1 MGTARG
7 SDRKWAGSQDGAA
20 LMPVPDW
27 DDLRLFLAVGRAGGL
42 SRAARHLRV
51 DQTTVARRL
60 AALEETLAIR
70 LANRTPRGIQL
81 TDAGQALL
89 ARAER
94 IEVQVLAA
102 QAEASAGDTMVRG
115 TVRIATPE
123 TLGTHIIAPNAAALR
138 DAHPH
143 LRLELVP
150 ESRDVRLANRDAD
163 IAITLRLPDH
173 GPLHARRLA
182 DYDLGLYAAPSYLS
196 AWGTPRTIGDLASH
210 RMVGYIEDLVD
221 LPQLRV
227 EGPVAPVIF
236 RSTSSAAQYAAVVGG
251 TGLGWLHSYVA
262 AEDPRLVRV
271 LASAAE
277 KRSYWLSVH
286 RDQRAM
292 PAVRAVIDFLDDLA
306 RRLLPGEAQTVRLNT
321 RIDSTAPDGS

>member
-1 MGTARG
+1 MRRA
-7 SDRKWAGSQDGAA
+7 SDRECAALQDGYA
-20 LMPVPDW
+20 LMPMPDW
-27 DDLRLFLAVGRAGGL
+27 DDLRLFLAVARAGGL
-42 SRAARHLRV
+42 SRAARQLRV

-60 AALEETLAIR
+60 ATLEETLSAR
-70 LANRTPRGIQL
+70 LADRTPRGVHL
-81 TDAGQALL
+81 TDAGHALL

-94 IEVQVLAA
+94 IEAQVLAA
-102 QAEASAGDTMVRG
+102 QAELSADDTTVRG

-138 DAHPH
+138 DLHPDI
-143 LRLELVP
+143 RLELVP

-182 DYDLGLYAAPSYLS
+182 DYDLGLYAAPAYLS
-196 AWGTPRTIGDLASH
+196 AQGTPRTIADLASH
-210 RMVGYIEDLVD
+210 VMVGYIEDLVD

-227 EGPVAPVIF
+227 DGSLAPVTF
-236 RSTSSAAQYAAVVGG
+236 RSTSSAAQYAAVAGG
-251 TGLGWLHSYVA
+251 IGLGWLHTYVA
-262 AEDPRLVRV
+262 AHDPRLVRV
-271 LASAAE
+271 LAPAAE

-286 RDQRAM
+286 RDQRTM

-306 RRLLPGEAQTVRLNT
+306 RRLLPGDAQAVRLNT
-321 RIDSTAPDGS
+321 RIDSTVPDGS